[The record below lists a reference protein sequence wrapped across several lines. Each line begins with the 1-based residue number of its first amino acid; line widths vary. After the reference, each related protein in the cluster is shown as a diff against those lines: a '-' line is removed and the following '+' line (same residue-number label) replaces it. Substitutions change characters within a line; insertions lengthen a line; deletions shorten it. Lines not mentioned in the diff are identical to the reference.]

1 MFMECIDRRPL
12 KVIDIPFETGDGD
25 WFGKL
30 RLRSQ
35 WEGCSDMNVNSEVS

>member
-1 MFMECIDRRPL
+1 MFMECIDRRLL
-12 KVIDIPFETGDGD
+12 KVIDILFETGDGD
-25 WFGKL
+25 WFWKL